1 MRLPRLPA
9 LAAAVLC
16 AGAATSAGTGVG
28 GATCE
33 YWLAEESNAGGY
45 SKLNL
50 SGTGL
55 QTNRTISVNGD
66 DFGAGK
72 TMPFPNGS
80 LSHVPMG
87 LDDYLSGF
95 SRSFLLSLVRQR
107 LVPRIVGGAATTN
120 VLILDLEYPF
130 PWVHPCEYGTLNDTT
145 LAAVVNATRLRIQVP
160 PLSAPY
166 PLPPPCALT
175 SSALRRPL
183 PPAPCPVP
191 GWLTDPLP
199 RCAGDPRGDAAR
211 GRGSLLHRGLRR
223 PHSPAGVPPRR
234 GARAVQRAH
243 PPRPRG
249 LHGCEHHTG
258 VSCISSWIRSFSD
271 SHAGCLGGSQARRR
285 SHRKSPSTP
294 STRALR

>member
-95 SRSFLLSLVRQR
+95 SRAFLLSLVRQR

-160 PLSAPY
+160 PTLRS
-166 PLPPPCALT
+166 LPPVP
-175 SSALRRPL
+175 SSP
-183 PPAPCPVP
+183 PCPH
-191 GWLTDPLP
+191 
-199 RCAGDPRGDAAR
+199 
-211 GRGSLLHRGLRR
+211 SLG
-223 PHSPAGVPPRR
+223 
-234 GARAVQRAH
+234 
-243 PPRPRG
+243 
-249 LHGCEHHTG
+249 
-258 VSCISSWIRSFSD
+258 
-271 SHAGCLGGSQARRR
+271 
-285 SHRKSPSTP
+285 
-294 STRALR
+294 